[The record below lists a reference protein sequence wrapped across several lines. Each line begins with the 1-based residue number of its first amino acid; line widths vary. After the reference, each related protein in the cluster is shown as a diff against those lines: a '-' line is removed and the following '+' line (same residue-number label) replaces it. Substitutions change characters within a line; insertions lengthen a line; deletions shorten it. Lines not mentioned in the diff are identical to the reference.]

1 MEMRTGTSTGVLNK
15 SKPLVTAIINKI
27 PFSTLYGYLSVN
39 FNNQRDEIRDLIW
52 HTDSEKNGMQKHVPL
67 NY

>member
-1 MEMRTGTSTGVLNK
+1 MRTGTSTGVLNK

-52 HTDSEKNGMQKHVPL
+52 HTDSEKMGCKNMCL
-67 NY
+67 LLLI